1 MNTDEHGWKEEGWKR
16 DGRGMEEGEG
26 RTEGHEERAVWWK
39 QTDMKC
45 EREHGGHYTE
55 MGVFFKGSCEHVY
68 RLRGRKGQEVRFQL
82 SAVSGRATGQ
92 RLQVTAVRSPVSAF
106 LASGL

>member
-1 MNTDEHGWKEEGWKR
+1 MKIRLYCDE
-16 DGRGMEEGEG
+16 DS
-26 RTEGHEERAVWWK
+26 ERHA
-39 QTDMKC
+39 
-45 EREHGGHYTE
+45 
-55 MGVFFKGSCEHVY
+55 Y
-68 RLRGRKGQEVRFQL
+68 RLRGRNGQEVRFQL